1 METKKNQALDL
12 ERKRTLH
19 FTIGLVLTVAMIT
32 VAFEWRSPVTP
43 VVDLGNVDV
52 EETAPPIP
60 PTAFKT
66 PEPPKPKKIPVIIKS
81 VDDDVKVD
89 DVQFTLPKFED
100 PVSDYVPIEPD
111 DDEVVETPFLVVEE
125 RPSFPGG
132 EQAFY
137 TFISKNMEYP
147 HSAVRRGVEGKVFL
161 QFVVEKDGTLTDIKV
176 IKGIG
181 PACDAEAV
189 RVLRESP
196 QWNPGKQRGQAVR
209 VQMVLPVNFQLQ

>member
-43 VVDLGNVDV
+43 VVDLGNVD
-52 EETAPPIP
+52 EEQTAPPIP
-60 PTAFKT
+60 PTAFEP

-100 PVSDYVPIEPD
+100 PVSNYIPIEPE
-111 DDEVVETPFLVVEE
+111 DEETIDIHITVEE
-125 RPSFPGG
+125 QPSFPGG
-132 EQAFY
+132 TAKFYQYVASHLKYPKQA
-137 TFISKNMEYP
+137 IRNQ
-147 HSAVRRGVEGKVFL
+147 VEGKVYIK
-161 QFVVEKDGTLTDIKV
+161 FVIDRDGSISDAEV
-176 IKGIG
+176 YKGIG
-181 PACDAEAV
+181 EACDEEAL
-189 RVLRESP
+189 RVIKNSP
-196 QWNPGKQRGQAVR
+196 KWNPGKQRGQAVR
-209 VQMVLPVNFQLQ
+209 VQMILPITFQLQ

>member
-12 ERKRTLH
+12 EKKRTLH

-43 VVDLGNVDV
+43 VVDLGKVDV
-52 EETAPPIP
+52 EQTAPPIP
-60 PTAFKT
+60 PTAFKP
-66 PEPPKPKKIPVIIKS
+66 PEPPKPKKIPVIIES
-81 VDDDVKVD
+81 VDDDVKVPD
-89 DVQFTLPKFED
+89 FKFELPKFED
-100 PVSDYVPIEPD
+100 PTSDYVPVEPE
-111 DDEVVETPFLVVEE
+111 DEVVDTPFLVVEE

-147 HSAVRRGVEGKVFL
+147 RSAVRRGAEGKVFL
-161 QFVVEKDGTLTDIKV
+161 QFVVEKDGLLTDIQV
-176 IKGIG
+176 IKGID

-189 RVLRESP
+189 RVLKESP
-196 QWNPGKQRGQAVR
+196 HWNPGKQRGQAVR
-209 VQMVLPVNFQLQ
+209 VQMVLPINFQLQ

>member
-12 ERKRTLH
+12 ERKRMLH

-60 PTAFKT
+60 PTAFEP

-100 PVSDYVPIEPD
+100 PVSDYIPIEPD
-111 DDEVVETPFLVVEE
+111 DEETIDIHITVEE
-125 RPSFPGG
+125 QPSFPGG
-132 EQAFY
+132 TAKFYQYVASHLKYPKQA
-137 TFISKNMEYP
+137 IRNQ
-147 HSAVRRGVEGKVFL
+147 VEGKVYIK
-161 QFVVEKDGTLTDIKV
+161 FVIDRDGSISDAEV
-176 IKGIG
+176 YKGIG
-181 PACDAEAV
+181 EACDEEAL
-189 RVLRESP
+189 RVIKNSP
-196 QWNPGKQRGQAVR
+196 KWNPGKQRGQAVR
-209 VQMVLPVNFQLQ
+209 VQMILPITFQLQ